1 MEVSVSTL
9 TGRTQAQIFR
19 SKSRCLKTTKQL
31 IDLAKSMKAR
41 ITDLTDG
48 TKLLTF
54 QDGTKRPLLCQDS
67 TLDAVRESVQELG
80 AYLSK
85 HPDQISKLGTGVMEI
100 LTTAEYFA
108 QASMNA
114 YTTDPQHCRE
124 VATRNLEILSE
135 DYPQIFSKKKRR
147 KSIELKISLAISLK
161 FDWNPRDR

>member
-1 MEVSVSTL
+1 MDIAVSAL
-9 TGRTQAQIFR
+9 TGKTQAQVFR

-54 QDGTKRPLLCQDS
+54 RDGTKRTVQCKNP

-80 AYLSK
+80 EYLSK
-85 HPDQISKLGTGVMEI
+85 HPDQMSKLGTEVVEM
-100 LTTAEYFA
+100 LTYAEYFA
-108 QASMNA
+108 QASMNE

-124 VATRNLEILSE
+124 VATRHLETLSE
-135 DYPQIFSKKKRR
+135 DYPQIFSKKNAAGA
-147 KSIELKISLAISLK
+147 L
-161 FDWNPRDR
+161 N

>member
-1 MEVSVSTL
+1 MEVSVNAL

-80 AYLSK
+80 EYLSK
-85 HPDQISKLGTGVMEI
+85 HPDQISKICSGVMEI
-100 LTTAEYFA
+100 LTYAEYFA
-108 QASMNA
+108 QASMNE
-114 YTTDPQHCRE
+114 YTTDRANCRRIAE
-124 VATRNLEILSE
+124 THLETLSE
-135 DYPQIFSKKKRR
+135 DFPQIFSKKNATR
-147 KSIELKISLAISLK
+147 EL
-161 FDWNPRDR
+161 N